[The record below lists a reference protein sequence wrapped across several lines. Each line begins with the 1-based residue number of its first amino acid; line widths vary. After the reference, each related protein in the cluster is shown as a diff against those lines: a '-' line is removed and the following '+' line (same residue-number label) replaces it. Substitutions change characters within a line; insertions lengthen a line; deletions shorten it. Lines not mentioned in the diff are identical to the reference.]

1 MKTLITFVHFH
12 KDNDPLPKENLDF
25 FIKLGLTDSIDHH
38 FNFVINS
45 KSGGDQ
51 IPDQKNAS
59 IINGHNKGYDFGA
72 YKQSVESVDIDQFDR
87 FIFINDTCRGP
98 FLPTYI
104 PKSITW
110 VDMFLK
116 EINEKIKIVGPTW
129 FNASYEQWV
138 CDSLKVPIGQ
148 IKHIQSYC
156 FGMDRDCLKLLL
168 KNKKFDSINK
178 NKYYI
183 IKDHEIGV
191 SQFIINQGYDI
202 KPFELSALINLEHLD
217 INHPNKYSE
226 TTINPLEI
234 MFIKTNRINDNI
246 VKNYTKWMMK

>member
-12 KDNDPLPKENLDF
+12 KDNDSLPKENLDF
-25 FIKLGLTDSIDHH
+25 FIKLGLIDSTDHH

-45 KSGGDQ
+45 KTGGDQ
-51 IPDQKNAS
+51 IPNKKNIS
-59 IINGHNKGYDFGA
+59 IIKGHNKGYDFGA
-72 YKQSVESVDIDQFDR
+72 YKQSVESVNIEQFDR
-87 FIFINDTCRGP
+87 FVFINDTCRGP

-116 EINEKIKIVGPTW
+116 DINEKIKIVGPTW
-129 FNASYEQWV
+129 FNTDYEQWV

-156 FGMDRDCLKLLL
+156 FGMDANCLKLLL
-168 KNKKFDSINK
+168 KNKKFNTEGKPVLD
-178 NKYYI
+178 I
-183 IKDHEIGV
+183 IKYHEIGI

-202 KPFELSALINLEHLD
+202 KPFELSALSNLEHPD
-217 INHPNKYSE
+217 INYPNKYSG

-234 MFIKTNRINDNI
+234 MFIKTNRINNNI
-246 VKNYTKWMMK
+246 VKNYTEWMTE